1 MPSAFQLMLLSLM
14 PVLARS
20 VFIIGIILLPERR
33 YPFTSI
39 PISCLSLTVTNL
51 PNVLVAMFSR
61 NEARVGDV
69 APRVPLLILRIFAS
83 PLTSFEIGL
92 TAFAIVEASV
102 GAVVSSNI
110 TPIADTRFNNVVTG
124 FSKNLSSN
132 ATIGLTIPTNT
143 SSRYGL
149 LLSANFSGVSTVMPV
164 FTAIVLRTG

>member
-92 TAFAIVEASV
+92 T
-102 GAVVSSNI
+102 
-110 TPIADTRFNNVVTG
+110 R
-124 FSKNLSSN
+124 LQ
-132 ATIGLTIPTNT
+132 
-143 SSRYGL
+143 L
-149 LLSANFSGVSTVMPV
+149 LKQV
-164 FTAIVLRTG
+164 